1 MVSNVLKGA
10 PLPLPLPC
18 CDQFQMDVSYGT
30 GRLGGTV
37 NAVWIL

>member
-10 PLPLPLPC
+10 PLPLPC
-18 CDQFQMDVSYGT
+18 CDQFQMDVSSGT